1 MTTRH
6 ALEPPTSGKVVLK
19 TTHGEVHID
28 LWSREAPLACKN
40 FIQLCLEGY
49 FDNSPFY
56 RVVLGFLVQVGPEGR
71 DESVYGEAFRD
82 EFHSRL
88 KFSHRG
94 MVAMV
99 NCKMNDNKSHF
110 FITTDK
116 AEYLFRKN
124 TIFGKVAN
132 NTIYNVIRIS
142 EVDVDPTDRPL
153 ILPRI
158 LAAEVLENPFEDIV
172 PREIKFKQTVAA
184 PAATLNVKSKPKVLI
199 SYEDEEDE
207 DEEVVKATPV
217 KISSSHDVL
226 DDRTLSKDTSAAN
239 EPGSGSGKVEVDK
252 KVEKSRGLESGS
264 SEDEDFDLKMK
275 KKVLAQREI
284 FIEQPSSQT
293 LKIGKY
299 NVEISK
305 NQTIISKIP
314 AEAEFSEIKK
324 NYLRL
329 KANPLGSNNPS
340 VLQEEQEM
348 KTFLTPLQKQQF
360 HFHSYKKKTK
370 GREIETLNKL
380 EEFIGKIQNLSED
393 KNSWM
398 SNQLRFSTD
407 SSKAYSFNKDLP
419 VKALSHD
426 KDDEIIVDPT
436 KRLKSLDDGFGDQ
449 LRNLEEIL
457 SHDNLL
463 KISSKPK

>member
-6 ALEPPTSGKVVLK
+6 ALEPPTSGKVVLR

-28 LWSREAPLACKN
+28 LWSREAPLACRN

-71 DESVYGEAFRD
+71 DESIYGEAFRD

-88 KFSHRG
+88 KYSHRG

-124 TIFGKVAN
+124 AIFGKVGN

-158 LAAEVLENPFEDIV
+158 LASEVIENPFEDII
-172 PREIKFKQTVAA
+172 PREISFKQSRAA
-184 PAATLNVKSKPKVLI
+184 PAAPSAAKSKAKVLI
-199 SYEDEEDE
+199 SYED
-207 DEEVVKATPV
+207 DEEEGLAPPGPAG
-217 KISSSHDVL
+217 ISSSHDVL
-226 DDRTLSKDTSAAN
+226 DDRTLSKQTSSLAGSAAAVRPQVSTSLLK
-239 EPGSGSGKVEVDK
+239 PGKAASE
-252 KVEKSRGLESGS
+252 S

-293 LKIGKY
+293 LIIGGY
-299 NVEISK
+299 NVQISK
-305 NQTIISKIP
+305 HQTIISKLP
-314 AEAEFSEIKK
+314 AEAEFSEMKK

-329 KANPLGSNNPS
+329 KANPLGSNNPA

-360 HFHSYKKKTK
+360 HFHSYNKKTK
-370 GREIETLNKL
+370 GRESETLTKL
-380 EEFIGKIQNLSED
+380 EEFIGKIQTASED
-393 KNSWM
+393 KTSWM

-419 VKALSHD
+419 AKALSHD
-426 KDDEIIVDPT
+426 EDDGIVVDPT
-436 KRLKSLDDGFGDQ
+436 KRLKALDDGFGDQ

-457 SHDNLL
+457 SHENLL